1 MGTRRHTH
9 THTHYIISAAAFRP
23 QRSVWKHTHIAS
35 LSYIISLGQ
44 MQPELNM
51 WVFSSLRFQSYK
63 KKKLPLLHPSLVP
76 LTPVLPTHFVCGS
89 GGKVGWG
96 EPGTCNLR
104 PDFHW
109 KQMLSIHCKDRLMFS
124 KAYNNKPRGS
134 SQCRLGKQRRAATE
148 YQLSQWADLVR
159 GEKFRA

>member
-1 MGTRRHTH
+1 MGTCRHTH

-23 QRSVWKHTHIAS
+23 SALSENTLTLQAWVTSLAWDKCS
-35 LSYIISLGQ
+35 LSLTCEYFPAYG
-44 MQPELNM
+44 
-51 WVFSSLRFQSYK
+51 FRAT